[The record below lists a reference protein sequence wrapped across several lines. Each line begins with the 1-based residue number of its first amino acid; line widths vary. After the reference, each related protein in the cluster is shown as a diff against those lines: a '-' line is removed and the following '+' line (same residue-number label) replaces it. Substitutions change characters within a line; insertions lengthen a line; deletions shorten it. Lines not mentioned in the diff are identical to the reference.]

1 MIQLLS
7 SKYICLEILRIMDW
21 PNRSN
26 YQRIRKSLK
35 YKILHDKKNSEDI
48 IENIN
53 QARVVYDFKSHVD
66 YGGKLILI

>member
-1 MIQLLS
+1 MAVLPKYQIPRNPLNKRYHMI
-7 SKYICLEILRIMDW
+7 K
-21 PNRSN
+21 N
-26 YQRIRKSLK
+26 
-35 YKILHDKKNSEDI
+35 NSEDI

>member
-1 MIQLLS
+1 MKIYLS
-7 SKYICLEILRIMDW
+7 RDIFLVLIVPKYYRT
-21 PNRSN
+21 
-26 YQRIRKSLK
+26 RKSLK
-35 YKILHDKKNSEDI
+35 HKILHDKNNSEDI